1 MTATRL
7 RFTLDGR
14 DVTCEASPA
23 TTLADLLGVHVGCGE
38 GVCGSCTTVVDGVA
52 LRACLMLAL
61 QADGCQVETIASLAA
76 IEGTPADQPT
86 PLQRAFSAHRAFQCG
101 WCLPGMLVG
110 TATYLRDAGSPT
122 NAELETHFLGHLC
135 RCLGGARAIEATR
148 AAIAE
153 HAA

>member
-1 MTATRL
+1 MTAAPI

-14 DVTCEASPA
+14 DVTCEASA
-23 TTLADLLGVHVGCGE
+23 GTTLADLLGTHVGCGE
-38 GVCGSCTTVVDGVA
+38 GVCGSCTVVVDGVA

-61 QADGCQVETIASLAA
+61 QAEGCRVETIASLAA

-86 PLQRAFSAHRAFQCG
+86 PLQRAFSTHRAFQCG

-110 TATYLRDAGSPT
+110 TAAYLRDSGNLT
-122 NAELETHFLGHLC
+122 DAELETHFLGHLC

-153 HAA
+153 RAA